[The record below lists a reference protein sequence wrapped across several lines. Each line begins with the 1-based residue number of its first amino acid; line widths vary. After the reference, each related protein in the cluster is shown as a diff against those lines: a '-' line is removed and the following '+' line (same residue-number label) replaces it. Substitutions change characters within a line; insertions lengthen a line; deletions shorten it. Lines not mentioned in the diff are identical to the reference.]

1 MKKGCSGTI
10 LTNIVKEEFEKL
22 PIPLLK
28 QGVQD
33 EIASY
38 IKQSMEYSKKAK
50 ELLEISTKSVEIAID
65 KDEQAAHNFLEQN
78 RTSSN
83 CLL

>member
-1 MKKGCSGTI
+1 MLKFNVGTSYPVITDEDI
-10 LTNIVKEEFEKL
+10 LSL
-22 PIPLLK
+22 PIPIIK
-28 QGVQD
+28 SNIQD
-33 EIASY
+33 EIADY

-78 RTSSN
+78 RTVSN